1 MIFSQRIVLLA
12 LLVASTVTADSNNSS
27 SSSSSRTSV
36 CNNDDD
42 DNDQTCKQQK
52 QQKADDEP
60 FCGVYMAPSTIGV
73 ANMGIYTNMDLQ
85 KGDVVNFPDIAVP
98 LLFRDWA
105 YHGENPDGM
114 LWDRYIWDGPVAN
127 IEPKSSDLDREDAG
141 AVFIPG
147 VGCTVNS
154 RLEMNNIYSTHGS
167 IYDTAGLHRSRDPGS
182 GAFSPYH
189 SSQTTAKFAIKAGN
203 ELFAAYGDH
212 WIPEIPGAIITF
224 NENMDNADEFL
235 DEYVAWVSKMKN
247 EGLTPEIAESLWN
260 LTSKEFPYASRIL
273 GALPQQEYKVVEA
286 ELQLKTEPSTT
297 RHFVRQIGVQTTEW
311 LKENGKCQDHMR
323 PGRSTIAQAGRGA
336 FASRPLP
343 KGTVVGYAPLVHIGN
358 AREILNI
365 HYDLPEGKGYSQE
378 DLIINYSFGHKNS
391 TMILTPYGAMVS
403 YINHHRERANIK
415 VQWPDK
421 ELIAHKPEWLS
432 MNVEFFS
439 NTHEK
444 IGLSFDYVALRDLEE
459 GEELFMDYGD
469 EWIAAWDAHVAKY
482 TPEQGSETYK
492 HITEWTELYLR
503 TREEQSATPYPK
515 NLATLCFPS
524 YKSDGNGG
532 FTFIPILRKG
542 HDRVYCDVLTR
553 EELSGNNRY
562 QYTVIMHLGHGPVT
576 ISNVTQEGI
585 QLVDRIQS
593 ADWHMEGAFRHE
605 MAVPDDVFPDTW
617 KNLM

>member
-1 MIFSQRIVLLA
+1 MIFSQRIVILA
-12 LLVASTVTADSNNSS
+12 LLVASTVSADSNNSS

-235 DEYVAWVSKMKN
+235 DEYVAWVSKMKK
-247 EGLTPEIAESLWN
+247 EGLTPEMAESLWN
-260 LTSKEFPYASRIL
+260 LTSKEFPYASHIL

-343 KGTVVGYAPLVHIGN
+343 KIG
-358 AREILNI
+358 R
-365 HYDLPEGKGYSQE
+365 
-378 DLIINYSFGHKNS
+378 
-391 TMILTPYGAMVS
+391 
-403 YINHHRERANIK
+403 
-415 VQWPDK
+415 
-421 ELIAHKPEWLS
+421 
-432 MNVEFFS
+432 
-439 NTHEK
+439 
-444 IGLSFDYVALRDLEE
+444 
-459 GEELFMDYGD
+459 
-469 EWIAAWDAHVAKY
+469 AHV
-482 TPEQGSETYK
+482 
-492 HITEWTELYLR
+492 
-503 TREEQSATPYPK
+503 
-515 NLATLCFPS
+515 
-524 YKSDGNGG
+524 
-532 FTFIPILRKG
+532 
-542 HDRVYCDVLTR
+542 
-553 EELSGNNRY
+553 
-562 QYTVIMHLGHGPVT
+562 
-576 ISNVTQEGI
+576 
-585 QLVDRIQS
+585 
-593 ADWHMEGAFRHE
+593 
-605 MAVPDDVFPDTW
+605 
-617 KNLM
+617 